1 MTADEE
7 GGTHNGVAWLL
18 ANHRALIDAELA
30 INEGDG
36 GAIMNSNR
44 VANGL
49 QASEKIVQNYRL
61 EVKNRGGHSSLPVKD
76 NAIYH
81 LADGL
86 ARLAAFDFPIK
97 LDYVNRAYL
106 ERVAAMFSGLLGE
119 DMRAVARGSRDEHVV
134 NRLSAMGPTM
144 NARLRTTCV
153 ATRLEAGHANN
164 ALPQMA
170 RALVNCRVLPG
181 ESDEEVRQTLVKV
194 LANDQITVTP
204 TNRFFPNPA
213 SPLTSEIVGAVEKIT
228 TEMWPGVPVIP
239 TMSTGA
245 TDSRF
250 LRTAGIPAYGTSGM
264 FVDIDDI
271 RMHGRDE
278 RLLVRSLYEGQEY
291 LYRLVKH
298 LSSRP

>member
-1 MTADEE
+1 LTADEE